1 MTTTK
6 FNPMAIQD
14 TFKRIQEE
22 TASRLAAIPKRRQ
35 TTLVVN
41 DLLVLAAAGEAVLK
55 TNTALK
61 GERRRMLRKAVDRA
75 LKFVETL

>member
-1 MTTTK
+1 MSKTSH
-6 FNPMAIQD
+6 
-14 TFKRIQEE
+14 
-22 TASRLAAIPKRRQ
+22 TAQFPNHDFGERATVQSFLEKSPRRMSRMN
-35 TTLVVN
+35 VN

-61 GERRRMLRKAVDRA
+61 GERRRMLRNAVNRA